1 MAKRISTEA
10 FQALRDALAVVFWYK
25 RPFQTFLRTALRDR
39 PELVAG
45 LDFSDTKRVVA
56 DDLVGRLVEHEHRYQ
71 DVAIRLMLEIAAMT
85 RFPDIES
92 LAEPDRSTR
101 LGEARDAVAQMKVI
115 TETFAERIAEED
127 REQAERDAN
136 KAQAAALR
144 QFQDDLAALRDRFVA
159 LQSAT
164 DHRRR
169 GYDFEHLLSDLFR
182 VFDMEPRLGYIT
194 ETEQI
199 DGSLNFDTDDYILE
213 AKWLA
218 ARVDRA
224 TADAFAAKVR
234 RKGKNALGLLV
245 AVNGFTAPALKAYE
259 EATPFLTMDGAD
271 LFLVL
276 DSRVRLDDLLKA
288 KRRHANE
295 TGSCYMPASE
305 TI

>member
-115 TETFAERIAEED
+115 TETFAERIAEQD

-136 KAQAAALR
+136 KAQLPPFASFRTTSPL
-144 QFQDDLAALRDRFVA
+144 
-159 LQSAT
+159 SAT
-164 DHRRR
+164 ASLPSSRRPTI
-169 GYDFEHLLSDLFR
+169 GGVGTTSSICSPTSSESSIWNLGSATS
-182 VFDMEPRLGYIT
+182 PRRSKLT
-194 ETEQI
+194 
-199 DGSLNFDTDDYILE
+199 
-213 AKWLA
+213 
-218 ARVDRA
+218 AR
-224 TADAFAAKVR
+224 
-234 RKGKNALGLLV
+234 
-245 AVNGFTAPALKAYE
+245 
-259 EATPFLTMDGAD
+259 
-271 LFLVL
+271 
-276 DSRVRLDDLLKA
+276 
-288 KRRHANE
+288 
-295 TGSCYMPASE
+295 
-305 TI
+305 